1 MHLILAPDIC
11 LSKLLKFAGVSK
23 STWYYS
29 KRIKSADK
37 RSENKG
43 RKPPGCTINR
53 DGSIIHDLTI
63 IRCLEKFRNEIEFNN
78 GAGYIKLT
86 HYLKREHGL
95 YINKKKIYRLCK
107 ENGLLLDRKKKHKK
121 PWGTINKNHIITEPN
136 KLWEFDM
143 KYGFVHGEN
152 RFFFILAFVDVFSRK
167 VVGNYVGSK
176 CKAGDLTF
184 TLQNALIHA
193 GLNAEHELIIRSDN
207 GPQMSSKLFY
217 DHLKKLEGKFCHEFI
232 PPATPNKNA
241 HVESFFSILEA
252 EFIQTRYFK
261 SLADAYTQTH
271 EFIKFYNERRIH
283 SALKYRTPNE
293 IMIDFKSRIPL
304 NIKSVS
310 L

>member
-1 MHLILAPDIC
+1 V
-11 LSKLLKFAGVSK
+11 SKLLKFAGVSK

-29 KRIKSADK
+29 KKIKPQDRRVK
-37 RSENKG
+37 NKG
-43 RKPPGCTINR
+43 RKPLGNTINR
-53 DGSIIHDLTI
+53 DGSIINDQTI
-63 IRCLEKFRNEIEFNN
+63 IQLLEKFRNQIEFSN
-78 GAGYIKLT
+78 GGGYIKLT

-95 YINKKKIYRLCK
+95 YVNKKKIYRLCK
-107 ENGLLLDRKKKHKK
+107 ENGLLLERKKKHKK
-121 PWGTINKNHIITEPN
+121 PWRTINKNHIISEPN

-143 KYGFVHGEN
+143 KYGFIHGEN
-152 RFFFILAFVDVFSRK
+152 RFFFVLSFVDVFSRK

-184 TLQNALIHA
+184 TLKNALENA
-193 GLNAEHELIIRSDN
+193 GLHSEHELIIRSDN
-207 GPQMSSKLFY
+207 GPQMSSRIFY
-217 DHLKKLEGKFCHEFI
+217 AYLKKLERKLCHEFI

-241 HVESFFSILEA
+241 HVESFFSILEI

-293 IMIDFKSRIPL
+293 IMLDYKNRMPL
-304 NIKSVS
+304 NIKPVS